1 MANTWIKLYHEI
13 LSDPKMGRMSDKLF
27 RRTIEFFLLAGKED
41 RGGMLPDID
50 DIAWSLHIS
59 PKEVQTVINSLMKL
73 NIVEEKIDPMQQYSD
88 NEFQKRYIVKHF
100 AERQKSDL
108 TRSEIN
114 RAYYEKSKL
123 KKSEIQTENKTEIQT
138 DDSENSDYA
147 TSEIQSEIQT
157 VDKELRIKNKN
168 KIKEIKE
175 KERESE
181 IADAISAPSSY
192 SDSTKKQHR
201 KRGELKPFGKLKNV
215 MLSEDEIRDLN
226 SEMGG
231 ATAAKYI
238 DNLSLYIGDPKNAN
252 KYKDHYVTLLRW
264 YRKDAEDKQSQSQ
277 KVKTLADMGAEEY
290 GGPTWDIDL

>member
-59 PKEVQTVINSLMKL
+59 PKEVQTALKDLVRL
-73 NIVEEKIDPMQQYSD
+73 NVVSVKSENQSEKYLIT
-88 NEFQKRYIVKHF
+88 HF